1 MCYIGEIFI
10 FCYRHFYYFLLPC
23 YRHQLQDDVRQS
35 FYEQV
40 NVWLK
45 ALKKKGTKFMGGNSP
60 NLSDL
65 AVYGVLTA
73 VEGCDAFQDVKNN
86 TKISHWFENM
96 SEIVK
101 QHGGATLVSERG
113 SAA

>member
-1 MCYIGEIFI
+1 MYYIGEIFI
-10 FCYRHFYYFLLPC
+10 SC

-73 VEGCDAFQDVKNN
+73 VEGCDAFQDVKSN

>member
-1 MCYIGEIFI
+1 
-10 FCYRHFYYFLLPC
+10 
-23 YRHQLQDDVRQS
+23 
-35 FYEQV
+35 
-40 NVWLK
+40 
-45 ALKKKGTKFMGGNSP
+45 MGGNIP

-73 VEGCDAFQDVKNN
+73 VEGCDAFQDLKKN
-86 TKISHWFENM
+86 TKISDWFANM

-101 QHGGATLVSERG
+101 QHGGAALVSEKG